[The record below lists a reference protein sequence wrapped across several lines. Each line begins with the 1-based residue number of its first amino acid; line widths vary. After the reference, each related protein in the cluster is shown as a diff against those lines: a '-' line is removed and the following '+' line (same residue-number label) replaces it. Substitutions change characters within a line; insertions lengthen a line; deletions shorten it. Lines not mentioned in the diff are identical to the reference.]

1 MLRTVIRP
9 IRPDLTLRLGDGFSR
24 KGNTQT
30 ETVFRVSVKNINSQ
44 YCNDRNCDKM
54 SWHPPSSLPLCTSD
68 AITTDKIDKTALSL
82 TVIL

>member
-30 ETVFRVSVKNINSQ
+30 ETVFRVSVKNINSSTVMTETVTK
-44 YCNDRNCDKM
+44 CLGT
-54 SWHPPSSLPLCTSD
+54 HHLPCLYVLLMPLLR
-68 AITTDKIDKTALSL
+68 IK
-82 TVIL
+82 